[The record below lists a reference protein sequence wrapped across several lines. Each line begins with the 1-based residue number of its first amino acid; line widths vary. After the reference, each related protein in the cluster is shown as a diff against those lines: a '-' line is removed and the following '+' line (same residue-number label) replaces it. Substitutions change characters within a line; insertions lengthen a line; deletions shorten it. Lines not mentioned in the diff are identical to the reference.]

1 MIVKHVE
8 EGPQAHVSPNQQVRL
23 DILYLMRLDA
33 FTAKQRG
40 LLQISLWSLRP
51 YEYAIGKR
59 FGLLIVWYVGAAAI
73 GYSEHMF
80 IAQRISFFVRKMLLK
95 RGSAKVYVLSLH
107 HVRVLQDAQRM
118 NLTHNLKF

>member
-59 FGLLIVWYVGAAAI
+59 FGLLIVWYVGAAT
-73 GYSEHMF
+73 GYSEH
-80 IAQRISFFVRKMLLK
+80 IFVRKMLLK